1 MLLAL
6 ALVPLLVTLDS
17 WEGWKNMAA
26 ERGWQWVV
34 YEQNA
39 CNDGALLAIKTLIGQ
54 RTNVDPTRIYL
65 AGRGETAAC
74 VFYNASRAPDLW
86 AAALAIG
93 GDSREAIETNR
104 LFAANLSMTPLLW
117 VANPDPAR
125 KTLPGVT
132 MREQATGAEAAEFLG
147 SRQRDPWPPKIDF
160 ETGNPKFL
168 RCAWLEITKVDVTR
182 RNDAL
187 TVSRIPPCSG
197 ARLDPGPIKPGD
209 RILAIAG
216 KDPTQFL
223 DEARQERPV
232 AVTVQR
238 GKEKLRLET
247 RVVIP
252 VREEALTVR
261 VQAEVQ
267 PETKEIVVITRGIV
281 QLKLN
286 LPPQWAP
293 AVVNWN
299 GPSAANLPTP
309 GCHLLTAGAS
319 AVSVEPCR

>member
-6 ALVPLLVTLDS
+6 ALAPLLVTLDS
-17 WEGWKNMAA
+17 WDGWKSMAA
-26 ERGWQWVV
+26 ERGWQWVA
-34 YEQNA
+34 YEKNA
-39 CNDGALLAIKTLIGQ
+39 CNDGALKEIETLIGQ
-54 RTNVDPTRIYL
+54 RSGVDRTRLYL
-65 AGRGETAAC
+65 AGRGETSAC
-74 VFYNASRAPDLW
+74 VFYNASRTLDLW
-86 AAALAIG
+86 AAALAIE
-93 GDSREAIETNR
+93 GDAREAIETNR
-104 LFAANLSMTPLLW
+104 LFASNLSMTPILW
-117 VANPDPAR
+117 VAHPDPAR
-125 KTLPGVT
+125 RTLPGVT
-132 MREQATGAEAAEFLG
+132 IREQATAAEAAEFLAA
-147 SRQRDPWPPKIDF
+147 RQRDPWPPKIDF
-160 ETGNPKFL
+160 ETGSPKFL
-168 RCAWLEITKVDVTR
+168 RCAWLGITKVDVTR

-187 TVSRIPPCSG
+187 PGSRVPPGSG
-197 ARLDPGPIKPGD
+197 ARLEPGPIKPGD

-223 DEARQERPV
+223 DEVRQERSV

-299 GPSAANLPTP
+299 GPSEAKLEMP
-309 GCHLLTAGAS
+309 GCHLLTSSTG